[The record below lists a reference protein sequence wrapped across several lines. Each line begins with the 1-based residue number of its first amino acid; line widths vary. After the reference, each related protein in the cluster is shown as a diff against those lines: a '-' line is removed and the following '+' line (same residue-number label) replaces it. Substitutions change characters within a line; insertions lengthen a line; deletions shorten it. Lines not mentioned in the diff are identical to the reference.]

1 MQKKLG
7 CDVQFPLH
15 LNGTRSK
22 CLVLGVLLNTAEKPI
37 GLSMLTQYYP
47 LVCTI
52 LVISKW
58 LGDSESRFDRRL
70 LVFSSILKIGFSRA
84 VLYFFLSV
92 TYVNDNSAF
101 ISFSNDFFLL
111 VTFAK
116 YYTRLVMATCKRVV
130 LLLPYR
136 TWPSVFNVVR
146 H

>member
-1 MQKKLG
+1 M
-7 CDVQFPLH
+7 F
-15 LNGTRSK
+15 
-22 CLVLGVLLNTAEKPI
+22 
-37 GLSMLTQYYP
+37 TQYYP

-70 LVFSSILKIGFSRA
+70 LVFSSILKIGYSRA

-92 TYVNDNSAF
+92 TYVNDNSAL